1 MKKKEEEL
9 YGLEDDEDDNEEI
22 RRAREQLEHMDQ
34 ETKIREQIL
43 KFLQPLVNKQSEQLV
58 FQEKVRNALGRLEQR
73 LDKLQ
78 EKLSGENIKIWAP
91 FLDVLIEKRLVDYV
105 NFITHFARR
114 TCGRRICKNSGQ
126 SWLSWRPLFNS
137 NRPPLIGSMS
147 M

>member
-1 MKKKEEEL
+1 MEKKEEEL
-9 YGLEDDEDDNEEI
+9 YGLEDDEDDNDEI
-22 RRAREQLEHMDQ
+22 RHAREQLEHMDQ

-105 NFITHFARR
+105 SYIANFCRR
-114 TCGRRICKNSGQ
+114 TCGRRICRNSGP
-126 SWLSWRPLFNS
+126 SWPSWRHRFNS
-137 NRPPLIGSMS
+137 NRPPSTESMS